1 LLKRCSHF
9 DLETSRE
16 NALFACDAIV
26 HERQKQLDECE
37 AQLLEALG
45 AAVKQEKKLGHL
57 GSESLFMEYVR
68 FARNKGFG
76 DWDAS
81 KMVIGFL
88 DKSGAPQV
96 EEKPIYTPIELTDE
110 MKANSWAHREK
121 THEIRRLTKELV
133 GRLRSLRFFC
143 AVRDLQKQKET
154 LVNVPCP
161 ACKIGEV
168 PLTEVAVL
176 SCCGHM
182 GCLACVKEYAER
194 GECVYSS
201 VGRCSSVAR
210 STNVVRG
217 MTLGVDDKE
226 RDGEGRHYGVKL
238 EKVADLIK

>member
-1 LLKRCSHF
+1 
-9 DLETSRE
+9 
-16 NALFACDAIV
+16 
-26 HERQKQLDECE
+26 
-37 AQLLEALG
+37 
-45 AAVKQEKKLGHL
+45 
-57 GSESLFMEYVR
+57 MEYVR
-68 FARNKGFG
+68 VARNKGFG

-96 EEKPIYTPIELTDE
+96 EEKPIYAPIELTDE

-121 THEIRRLTKELV
+121 THEIRRLTKEFV

-168 PLTEVAVL
+168 PLIEVAVL
-176 SCCGHM
+176 LCCGHM
-182 GCLACVKEYAER
+182 SCLACVKEYAER

-201 VGRCSSVAR
+201 AGRCSSVAR